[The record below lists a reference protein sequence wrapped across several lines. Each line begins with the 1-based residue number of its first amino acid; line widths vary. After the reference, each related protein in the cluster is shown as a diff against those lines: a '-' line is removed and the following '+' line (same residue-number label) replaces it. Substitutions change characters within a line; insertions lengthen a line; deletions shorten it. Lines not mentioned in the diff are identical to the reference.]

1 LQGNIVTDIE
11 FAALLHERR
20 PQRADARRNF
30 DALVEAGR
38 EVFGEAG
45 VTASLEEIARR
56 AGVGIGTL
64 YRNFASRD
72 ALVEAVYLE
81 EVASV
86 VTYAE
91 GLGDAAPFD
100 SLTAWLRR
108 FADYASTKKVLLEGL
123 NRESPLLQSCRGV
136 MYQAG
141 EPLLARAQNSGDLR
155 KDVAIDDVV
164 RLVSGV
170 SGVAFPDTAQ
180 RDRVLSIAI
189 DGLRARPKP

>member
-1 LQGNIVTDIE
+1 MQGTTVTNSELD
-11 FAALLHERR
+11 ALLLERR

-30 DALVEAGR
+30 DALVDAGR

-86 VTYAE
+86 VTLAE
-91 GLGDAAPFD
+91 ELGAVEPFD
-100 SLTAWLRR
+100 ALAAWLRR
-108 FADYASTKKVLLEGL
+108 LADYASTKKVLLDGL
-123 NRESPLLQSCRGV
+123 NRESPLLQSCRAV
-136 MYQAG
+136 MFQAG
-141 EPLLARAQNSGDLR
+141 EPLLTRAQDAGDAR
-155 KDVAIDDVV
+155 KDVTIDDVI
-164 RLVSGV
+164 RLVSGL
-170 SGVAFPDTAQ
+170 SGVAMLAPGQ
-180 RDRVLSIAI
+180 RDRLLDIAL
-189 DGLRARPKP
+189 DGLRDRTTA